1 MGISAPIESSHSWLA
16 DKYKDGILPNMNTS
30 RVSGKA
36 AISCSDGFCEAGL
49 IRARE
54 VSGLYLTEAT
64 HPPGL
69 RLGPHSHEQTNF
81 CLLLHGLYEEKCG
94 KDVVVRKPG
103 TLALMAS
110 GAIHSNRIYDTGIRF
125 FCVEMTR
132 PWIDRA
138 NGHLKLFQ
146 GLTHF
151 EKGSL
156 PWLATRLYREF
167 RCEDDV
173 APLAIEGLVLEL
185 LAGLARQSPE
195 SENGG
200 ATWLKK
206 AQDFVHN
213 RFQHSISLVE
223 VAEFAGVHPV
233 SLARAFRRT
242 YQCTVGDYVRRLRVE
257 FACQKLTSS
266 DASLADI
273 ALSAGFSEQSHFSR
287 TFKRLTGLTPS
298 QYRSSRQS

>member
-1 MGISAPIESSHSWLA
+1 
-16 DKYKDGILPNMNTS
+16 MNTS
-30 RVSGKA
+30 RIRGEVES
-36 AISCSDGFCEAGL
+36 SCSDVSCQAGL
-49 IRARE
+49 IRVRK
-54 VSGLYLTEAT
+54 VSGLCLTEAT

-69 RLGPHSHEQTNF
+69 RLPLHSHEQAHF
-81 CLLLHGLYEEKCG
+81 CLLSQGLYEEKCG
-94 KDVVVRKPG
+94 RDVVVRKPG

-110 GAIHSNRIYDTGIRF
+110 GATHSNRIHNTGIRF
-125 FCVEMTR
+125 FCIEMRR
-132 PWIDRA
+132 PWLERT
-138 NGHLKLFQ
+138 NGHLRSFQ

-151 EKGSL
+151 DKGSL

-185 LAGLARQSPE
+185 LAGLARQGTG
-195 SENGG
+195 SENGA

-206 AQDFVHN
+206 AEGFVHD
-213 RFQHSISLVE
+213 RFQQPISLVE

-242 YQCTVGDYVRRLRVE
+242 YHCTVGEYVRRLRIE
-257 FACQKLTSS
+257 FACQKLTGS
-266 DASLADI
+266 DASLVDI

-298 QYRSSRQS
+298 TYRSSR